1 MQNRT
6 RPPLDLSQRRLVQ
19 DFVGDFLNAA
29 QNLRAREN
37 PGAALREVLTHRPE
51 HRVIAAGLSQLAD
64 DELLSILNDAE
75 IWGVDQLLP
84 EEE

>member
-1 MQNRT
+1 
-6 RPPLDLSQRRLVQ
+6 V
-19 DFVGDFLNAA
+19 
-29 QNLRAREN
+29 
-37 PGAALREVLTHRPE
+37 LREVLTQRPE

-75 IWGVDQLLP
+75 VWGVDQLLP